1 MQQRLAQNQLD
12 FLRPMVVRAFEV
24 FGFPIDSKP
33 TPKMIK
39 KKYRELA
46 REHHPDKGGDEKT
59 MKEITAAYELLIGK
73 GKIKLPAPI
82 RQRQTQR
89 TVFRVYVGGYSCSY
103 NGTTT
108 TTAGTGT
115 DFW

>member
-89 TVFRVYVGGYSCSY
+89 TVFRVYVGGYAGTTAADS
-103 NGTTT
+103 GTTT
-108 TTAGTGT
+108 TSVS
-115 DFW
+115 FW

>member
-12 FLRPMVVRAFEV
+12 FLRPIVVRAFEL
-24 FGFPIDSKP
+24 FEFALDSKP

-46 REHHPDKGGDEKT
+46 KKYHPDKGGDEKT

-73 GKIKLPAPI
+73 GKIKLPPPKRVR
-82 RQRQTQR
+82 RQY
-89 TVFRVYVGGYSCSY
+89 VYVHVGGYTYTETASAW
-103 NGTTT
+103 

>member
-33 TPKMIK
+33 TPEMIK
-39 KKYRELA
+39 TKYRELA
-46 REHHPDKGGDEKT
+46 KRYHPDKGGDEKT
-59 MKEITAAYELLIGK
+59 MKEITVAYELLIGK

-89 TVFRVYVGGYSCSY
+89 TVFRVYVGGYSNTS
-103 NGTTT
+103 T
-108 TTAGTGT
+108 TTAATGTG
-115 DFW
+115 FW